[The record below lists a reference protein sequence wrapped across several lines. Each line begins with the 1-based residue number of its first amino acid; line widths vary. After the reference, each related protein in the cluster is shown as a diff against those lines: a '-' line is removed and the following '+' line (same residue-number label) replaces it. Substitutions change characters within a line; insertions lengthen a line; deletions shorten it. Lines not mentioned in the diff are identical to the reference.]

1 MASSSVSVVTS
12 SLYLKFWKRPKWMK
26 VSTLDPTAELPD
38 NEKEAERLGFEK
50 RGLFD
55 TVVEWVKE
63 TIAARRRNREE
74 AGYVPLQNM
83 AEH

>member
-1 MASSSVSVVTS
+1 
-12 SLYLKFWKRPKWMK
+12 
-26 VSTLDPTAELPD
+26 VSTLDPSAEIPK

-50 RGLFD
+50 LGLFS
-55 TVVEWVKE
+55 TAVEWVRE
-63 TIAARRRNREE
+63 TIAARRRGREE